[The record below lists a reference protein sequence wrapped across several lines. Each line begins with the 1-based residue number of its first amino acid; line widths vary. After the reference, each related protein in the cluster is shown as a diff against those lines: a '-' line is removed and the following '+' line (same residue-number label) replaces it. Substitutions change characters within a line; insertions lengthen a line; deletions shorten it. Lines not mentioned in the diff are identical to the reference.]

1 MGDFHFRGQIPAS
14 KSLLNRALILKSH
27 ARRRLMIHGESDA
40 DDVAYLR
47 KALGKIEDGRD
58 FYLGDGGT
66 TLRFFALRVSREK
79 GNFGLKMT
87 ERLFKRPQ
95 GALKEILTPLGVEI
109 EPGTGTSS
117 FILKSSG
124 WQKPAGALKVPTADS
139 SQFASALV
147 LNAWNLDFPLEIEF
161 SGGITSESY
170 FRMTLDLCRQ
180 AGMEIQETDKGL
192 LIPPHQTLKVT
203 DLIIEP
209 DLSSMFSVAALAALN
224 GEARIENF
232 PEQALQPDGRFSEIL
247 SDMGV
252 TVQQDGGCLIVRK
265 GQHLKAINVDL
276 ALCPDLVPVLSVLC
290 AFAEGK
296 SILHGAPHL
305 RHKESDRIRSTAHL
319 LNLMGVTVT
328 ERDDGLEIEGNPDLT
343 PKEFTFDPDHDHRL
357 AMAAGLLM
365 ARGWPIRVS
374 DPDVVTKSFPEY
386 WSLLRS
392 GPHLLIGHRGAGK
405 TTLLERR
412 TGGRRYDLDTEI
424 EKRTGQAIFDFF
436 RDRGE
441 EVFRQTEISVLNE
454 LLQIASSQDWIS
466 LGAGVRLEQV
476 PPVGEKIWIRRDTDH
491 DGRVFLDRPRLDPN
505 SDPLSEFRER
515 ARLREKH
522 YERFADRVYTL
533 PEGLQVSDEIEEKIL
548 SGNFFDTGGAV
559 TLLPI
564 HRKTIPQLGANYYEL
579 RDDLLDP
586 DEIRSFF
593 GKLNPSQVIY
603 SVRKHRHIPEEIL
616 NSSCLI
622 DWALDVFYPEKD
634 FVREHASRLILSS
647 HGTLNDALLDFRI
660 YAQLPV
666 YLKLCPAVESFEE
679 LKTGHAWWNADP
691 AKRSFLPRSAQ
702 GRWGWYRLWMK
713 DRMKVNYWREGVG
726 TSLDQ
731 PTLSAWIATPSR
743 PDCFAAVLGNPVH
756 HSWTPAEHRR
766 FFAEINAPVWAIE
779 VREEEWAQA
788 FPFLTDLGMRFAAVT
803 SPLKGLAARSSKPSE
818 TALSLSSV
826 NTLSF
831 DGSSGFWRGENTD
844 LHGLEK
850 AVQSLPQ
857 GPVALWGGGGTL
869 GVLGRVLPEASAFSA
884 TGGHLRQGSKPLA
897 GSPRVVVWAAPRG
910 SELKMP
916 PDDWKPEVVLDL
928 NYKED
933 SPGREYALRC
943 KARYQSGEIM
953 FRAQAEAQRE
963 FWKNDVTARG
973 GDQ

>member
-27 ARRRLMIHGESDA
+27 ASRRLTIHGESDA

-79 GNFGLKMT
+79 GSFGLKMT
-87 ERLFKRPQ
+87 ERLFNRPQ
-95 GALKEILTPLGVEI
+95 GALKDILTPLGVEI
-109 EPGTGTSS
+109 EPGEGASS
-117 FILKSSG
+117 FVLRSAG
-124 WQKPAGALKVPTADS
+124 WVRPKTPLRVPTRDS

-161 SGGITSESY
+161 SGAITSESY

-180 AGMEIQETDKGL
+180 AGMDIQETEKGL
-192 LIPPHQTLKVT
+192 LIPAGQTMKTRELF
-203 DLIIEP
+203 IEP
-209 DLSSMFSVAALAALN
+209 DLSSMFSVAALAALS
-224 GEARIENF
+224 GDARIENF
-232 PEQALQPDGRFSEIL
+232 PDKALQPDGRFPEIL
-247 SDMGV
+247 SKMGV
-252 TVQQDGGCLIVRK
+252 FVERDKNSLVVQK
-265 GQHLKAINVDL
+265 AETLKPVDVDL
-276 ALCPDLVPVLSVLC
+276 ALCPDLVPVLAVLC

-296 SILHGAPHL
+296 SVLRGAPQL
-305 RHKESDRIRSTAHL
+305 RHKESDRIRSTAKL
-319 LNLMGVTVT
+319 LGMMGVSVQ
-328 ERDDGLEIEGNPDLT
+328 EREDGLEIAGNPALSM
-343 PKEFTFDPDHDHRL
+343 KEFTFDPDHDHRL
-357 AMAAGLLM
+357 AMAAGLLISK
-365 ARGWPIRVS
+365 GWPIRVS

-386 WSLLRS
+386 WSLLKT

-405 TTLLERR
+405 TSLLERR
-412 TGGRRYDLDTEI
+412 TNGRKYDLDAEI
-424 EKRTGQAIFDFF
+424 EKRTGQAVFDFF

-441 EVFRQTEISVLNE
+441 EIFRQTEVSVLTE
-454 LLQIASSQDWIS
+454 LLETASSQDWIA
-466 LGAGVRLEQV
+466 LGAGVRLDQV
-476 PPVGEKIWIRRDTDH
+476 PVQGEKIWIRRDTDH

-515 ARLREKH
+515 ARIRERH

-533 PEGLQVSDEIEEKIL
+533 PEGLREPDEIEEKIL

-564 HRKTIPQLGANYYEL
+564 HRKSIPQLGANYYEL
-579 RDDLLDP
+579 RDDLLDQ

-616 NSSCLI
+616 NSSCWI

-634 FVREHASRLILSS
+634 FVREQASRLILSS

-666 YLKLCPAVESFEE
+666 HLKLSPAVESFEE
-679 LKTGHAWWNADP
+679 LKAGHAWWNADP
-691 AKRSFLPRSAQ
+691 SKRSFLPRSAQ

-713 DRMKVNYWREGVG
+713 DRMKINYWREGTG

-731 PTLSAWIATPSR
+731 PTLSAWLATPSR

-766 FFAEINAPVWAIE
+766 FFAEINAPVWAVE
-779 VREEEWAQA
+779 VREEEWSQA
-788 FPFLTDLGMRFAAVT
+788 FPFLTDLGLRFAA
-803 SPLKGLAARSSKPSE
+803 
-818 TALSLSSV
+818 
-826 NTLSF
+826 
-831 DGSSGFWRGENTD
+831 
-844 LHGLEK
+844 
-850 AVQSLPQ
+850 
-857 GPVALWGGGGTL
+857 
-869 GVLGRVLPEASAFSA
+869 
-884 TGGHLRQGSKPLA
+884 
-897 GSPRVVVWAAPRG
+897 
-910 SELKMP
+910 
-916 PDDWKPEVVLDL
+916 
-928 NYKED
+928 
-933 SPGREYALRC
+933 
-943 KARYQSGEIM
+943 
-953 FRAQAEAQRE
+953 
-963 FWKNDVTARG
+963 
-973 GDQ
+973 